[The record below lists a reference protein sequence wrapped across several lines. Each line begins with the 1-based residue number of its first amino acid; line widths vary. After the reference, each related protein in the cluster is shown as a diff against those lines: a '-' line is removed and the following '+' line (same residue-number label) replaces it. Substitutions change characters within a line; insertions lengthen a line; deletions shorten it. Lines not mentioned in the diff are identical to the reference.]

1 MLIIGLTGGIGSGKS
16 TVAKLFEE
24 KGITVIDADQ
34 LAREVTLPHTP
45 ALQKIVEKFGNDML
59 MPDHTLNRAALRK
72 LIFSDDHKRVWLEQ
86 LLHPLI
92 RNELSNK
99 IKNVKLPYC
108 IVMIPLLIESAP
120 NPLINRILVVDAKK
134 EEQLERAAVRDNQTN
149 GDIYNILNK
158 QATRAQRL
166 KAADDVIS
174 NVGTLDD
181 LRGQVDA
188 LHKYYVSIAS

>member
-34 LAREVTLPHTP
+34 LARDLTLPGKP
-45 ALQKIVEKFGNDML
+45 ALKQIVDKFGSDLLLPN
-59 MPDHTLNRAALRK
+59 HTLDRSKLRK
-72 LIFSDDHKRVWLEQ
+72 LIFADDHKRTWLEQ

-92 RNELSNK
+92 REELAQQ
-99 IKNVKLPYC
+99 IKTADSPYC

-134 EEQLERAAVRDNQTN
+134 ETQLERAATRDNQS
-149 GDIYNILNK
+149 GSEIYTILSK

-174 NVGTLDD
+174 NMGKLED
-181 LRGQVDA
+181 LQGQVDA
-188 LHKYYVSIAS
+188 LHKYYMSLV

>member
-1 MLIIGLTGGIGSGKS
+1 MIIIGLTGGIGSGKS

-34 LAREVTLPHTP
+34 LARDLTLPGKP
-45 ALQKIVEKFGNDML
+45 ALNKIIEKFGADML
-59 MPDHTLNRAALRK
+59 LPNHTLDRSKLRK
-72 LIFSDDHKRVWLEQ
+72 LIFMDDHKRTWLEQ

-92 RNELSNK
+92 RDEIGQH
-99 IKNVKLPYC
+99 IKAADSPYC

-134 EEQLERAAVRDNQTN
+134 EEQLERAATRDKQS
-149 GDIYNILNK
+149 GGEIYTILSK

-174 NVGTLDD
+174 NMGTLED
-181 LRGQVDA
+181 LQGQVDA
-188 LHKYYVSIAS
+188 LHRYYMSLI

>member
-34 LAREVTLPHTP
+34 LARDITLPEKP
-45 ALQKIVEKFGNDML
+45 ALKKIIEKFGTDILLPNS
-59 MPDHTLNRAALRK
+59 TLDRAKLRK
-72 LIFSDDHKRVWLEQ
+72 LIFEDDHKRIWLEQ
-86 LLHPLI
+86 LLHPII
-92 RNELSNK
+92 RDELGQQ
-99 IKNVKLPYC
+99 IKAAQSPYC
-108 IVMIPLLIESAP
+108 IVMIPLLIETAP

-134 EEQLERAAVRDNQTN
+134 EEQLERAATRDKQT
-149 GDIYNILNK
+149 GSEIYSILSK

-174 NVGTLDD
+174 NMGTLED
-181 LRGQVDA
+181 LQGQVDA
-188 LHKYYVSIAS
+188 LHKYYMSLI